1 MKEIDSERKVLYS
14 SKNITNYQTCK
25 AYNAL
30 ARLYIDNCIFKPVKE
45 NQVLSC
51 SKSYSVEHSEL
62 LYKLLK
68 CDAKLCRSILEASGK
83 I

>member
-1 MKEIDSERKVLYS
+1 MKEIDSERKVAYS

-45 NQVLSC
+45 NQVNFPC
-51 SKSYSVEHSEL
+51 F
-62 LYKLLK
+62 
-68 CDAKLCRSILEASGK
+68 
-83 I
+83 